1 MNELSYIYQLGE
13 TKQQAIDFAA
23 GIKRQI
29 INEEVDRLEAAKQ
42 LKVLEEI
49 VNELRSDTEIQELI
63 LEEAEKENQK
73 SFEKRGA
80 KFQIRA
86 TSTKYDFKV
95 CNDTDWE
102 QLEAQEKSVK
112 KLRKEREKFL
122 KAIPEFKQIAD
133 PETGNIISAPVKR
146 QKMGVAI
153 SIK

>member
-1 MNELSYIYQLGE
+1 MNELSYITQIAE
-13 TKQQAIDFAA
+13 TKKQAVDFAA
-23 GIKRQI
+23 GIKQQI
-29 INEEVDRLEAAKQ
+29 LSGDIEPLIAAKQ

-49 VNELRSDTEIQELI
+49 VKELRSDEEIQELI
-63 LEEAEKENQK
+63 LENAVNEGKEFK
-73 SFEKRGA
+73 KHGA
-80 KFQIRA
+80 KFQVRA
-86 TSTKYDFKV
+86 TFTSYDFKV

-102 QLEAQEKSVK
+102 QLEAQEKSFK

-133 PETGNIISAPVKR
+133 PETGELISAPAKR